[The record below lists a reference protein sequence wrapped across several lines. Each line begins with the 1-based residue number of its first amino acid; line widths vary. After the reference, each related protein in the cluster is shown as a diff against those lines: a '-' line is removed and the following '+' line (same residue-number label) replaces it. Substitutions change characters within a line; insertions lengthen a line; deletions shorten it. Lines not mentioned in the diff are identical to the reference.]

1 MLKVVSFIEENQ
13 PEKVKEEEEKESIEP
28 PISNSDSQRNLL

>member
-13 PEKVKEEEEKESIEP
+13 PGTVKEEEEKESIEP
-28 PISNSDSQRNLL
+28 PVKNSDSQRNLL